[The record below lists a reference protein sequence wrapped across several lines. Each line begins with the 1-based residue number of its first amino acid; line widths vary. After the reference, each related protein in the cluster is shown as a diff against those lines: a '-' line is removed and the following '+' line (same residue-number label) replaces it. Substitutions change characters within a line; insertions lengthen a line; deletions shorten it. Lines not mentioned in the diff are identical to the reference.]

1 MFVRKFTLAVIRA
14 VAQLWIVRPHSRTYF
29 LYHQLMISIET
40 EKKEAETPKR
50 AISAESVLSYVI
62 IGCFVVAV
70 IGILATLSDKDS
82 GIPLLA
88 SAGALGVVAYI
99 YCHKR

>member
-1 MFVRKFTLAVIRA
+1 
-14 VAQLWIVRPHSRTYF
+14 
-29 LYHQLMISIET
+29 MISIET
-40 EKKEAETPKR
+40 EKKGAETPKR

-70 IGILATLSDKDS
+70 LGILATVGSRGDS
-82 GIPLLA
+82 GGVSLLA
-88 SAGALGVVAYI
+88 SAVALGVVAYI

>member
-1 MFVRKFTLAVIRA
+1 
-14 VAQLWIVRPHSRTYF
+14 
-29 LYHQLMISIET
+29 MISIET
-40 EKKEAETPKR
+40 EKQEAETPKR

-70 IGILATLSDKDS
+70 VGILATVGSREDS
-82 GIPLLA
+82 NGVSLLA
-88 SAGALGVVAYI
+88 SAVALGVVAYI

>member
-1 MFVRKFTLAVIRA
+1 
-14 VAQLWIVRPHSRTYF
+14 
-29 LYHQLMISIET
+29 MISIET

-70 IGILATLSDKDS
+70 LGILATLGSRDS
-82 GIPLLA
+82 GGVSLLA
-88 SAGALGVVAYI
+88 SAGALGVIAYI